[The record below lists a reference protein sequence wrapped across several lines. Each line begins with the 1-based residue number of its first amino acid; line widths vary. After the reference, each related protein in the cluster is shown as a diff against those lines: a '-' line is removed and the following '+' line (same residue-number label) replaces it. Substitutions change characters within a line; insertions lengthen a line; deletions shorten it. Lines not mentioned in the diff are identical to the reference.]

1 MSLLIYVMLVK
12 IYCEIVGS
20 NDELGMFIML
30 GLIVWLGHC
39 AAKYLF
45 N

>member
-12 IYCEIVGS
+12 IYCETVG
-20 NDELGMFIML
+20 NNNELGMFIML
-30 GLIVWLGHC
+30 GFIARLGHC